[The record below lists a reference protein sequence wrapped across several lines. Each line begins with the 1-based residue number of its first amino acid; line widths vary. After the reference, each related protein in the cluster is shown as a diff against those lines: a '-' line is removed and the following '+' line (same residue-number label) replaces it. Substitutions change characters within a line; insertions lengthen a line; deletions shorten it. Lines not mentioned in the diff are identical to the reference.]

1 MSRIYKFTLKCL
13 SLIFPVTESV
23 IFHFYR
29 SNNIS
34 FHMSSIKVI
43 KERMEELAGEAQPA
57 NTAQSTSEDEGLN
70 RKRRVAFLDLLIQM
84 SKEAG
89 FTENDIQE
97 EVDTFMFEVDVI

>member
-1 MSRIYKFTLKCL
+1 M
-13 SLIFPVTESV
+13 SLIFSATELV

-34 FHMSSIKVI
+34 FLMSSIKVI
-43 KERMEELAGEAQPA
+43 KERMEELAGEAQPP

-97 EVDTFMFEVDVI
+97 EVDTFMFEVHMI